1 MSRSLLAG
9 LAGLAGLAVVAAAGL
24 AGAWFLLAE
33 PRPAP
38 AAPAWPATKVALAT
52 AERVTVPRR
61 FQGVGEV
68 EAIRQVLVAA
78 ETSGRITGIDV
89 TSGEAVK
96 AGTLLVQLND
106 AVERAELQQQLAQ
119 LRNAEARLAR
129 LKRLVERNAAS
140 REQLDDAQAERDVTA
155 AAVARTR
162 ALIDQKAIRAPFD
175 GVAGIR
181 RVHPGQYLETGAPVV
196 SLVDTSLLRI
206 NFALD
211 EQAMP
216 ELSLG
221 QRVEVS
227 ADAWPDQVFVAEITA
242 IDPLIGDA
250 RMVRIQA
257 TLPEPDGRLK
267 AGMFAGVR
275 VVRPSGPPALVVPE
289 TAITYT
295 AYGDSLFVTRA
306 DPARGLVATRVAVE
320 VGARWDG
327 RAEIVSGLADGDRV
341 VTSGQVRLV
350 DGMAVE
356 PVAHDTLEV
365 RP

>member
-1 MSRSLLAG
+1 MSRSMLAG
-9 LAGLAGLAVVAAAGL
+9 LVLVVAAGL
-24 AGAWFLLAE
+24 AGGWFLLAE

-38 AAPAWPATKVALAT
+38 AAPVWPATKVALAT

-68 EAIRQVLVAA
+68 EAVRQVLLAA
-78 ETSGRITGIDV
+78 ETSGRITGIDFI
-89 TSGEAVK
+89 SGEAVK

-106 AVERAELQQQLAQ
+106 AVERAELRQNLAR
-119 LRNAEARLAR
+119 LRNAEARLGR
-129 LKRLVERNAAS
+129 LRGLVERNAAS
-140 REQLDDAQAERDVTA
+140 RERLDDALAERDGAA

-175 GVAGIR
+175 GVVGIR
-181 RVHPGQYLETGAPVV
+181 RVHPGQYLETGAPVA
-196 SLVDTSLLRI
+196 SLVDTRLFRI
-206 NFALD
+206 NFTLD
-211 EQAMP
+211 EQALP
-216 ELSLG
+216 ELLLG
-221 QRVEVS
+221 QRVEV
-227 ADAWPDQVFVAEITA
+227 AVDPWPDQLFVAEITA

-257 TLPEPDGRLK
+257 TLPDREGRLK

-295 AYGDSLFVTRA
+295 AYGDSVFVARA

-341 VTSGQVRLV
+341 VTSGQVRLA

-356 PVAHDTLEV
+356 PVERDTLEV